1 LNPTNRHKLLGEEV
15 RQICFDAGG
24 YPHAWP
30 HHDACPACQSS
41 ALEYAFAKGDFT
53 HRRCKDCAHVFLDPY
68 PPEAVSRQLYSGQ
81 YYTRYRELF
90 ERPRLQRG
98 DNEMPFS
105 APLDLLNRIIDRAA
119 GARED
124 GAWLDAGGGLG
135 AFADLVRRKRP
146 RWSVVINDLNPRS
159 IEIAKETFAIE
170 TVGDDATTLV
180 RSGRRFDVVSAIA
193 VLEHVPEPAKFIEAY
208 AKLLNPCG
216 RFVVL
221 VPHFTRLS
229 GLISRASS
237 PAAAPPFHL
246 NLFNKESLS
255 ILLNR
260 SRLFETIELFDYGA
274 PAFSLMHHI
283 DFADYFDITIPTVG
297 DPEPRTVMLKSYD
310 EVMGQRIAALAEAD
324 KTLSRYFSETD
335 GGINLI
341 AVVRTA
347 GC

>member
-1 LNPTNRHKLLGEEV
+1 
-15 RQICFDAGG
+15 
-24 YPHAWP
+24 
-30 HHDACPACQSS
+30 
-41 ALEYAFAKGDFT
+41 
-53 HRRCKDCAHVFLDPY
+53 VFLDPY
-68 PPEAVSRQLYSGQ
+68 PPEAVSRRLYSGQ
-81 YYTRYRELF
+81 YYTQYRELF

-105 APLDLLNRIIDRAA
+105 APLDLLNRIIDCVA
-119 GARED
+119 GSREH

-135 AFADLVRRKRP
+135 ALADLVRRKRP
-146 RWSVVINDLNPRS
+146 GWSVAVNDLNPRS

-170 TVGDDATTLV
+170 TVGDDAATLV
-180 RSGRRFDVVSAIA
+180 RSGRRFDVLSAIA

-208 AKLLNPCG
+208 AKLLNPRG

-221 VPHFTRLS
+221 VPHFTKLS

-237 PAAAPPFHL
+237 PAAAPPFHV

-260 SRLFETIELFDYGA
+260 NGLFETIEIFDHGA

-283 DFADYFDITIPTVG
+283 DFADYFDITIPTVE
-297 DPEPRTVMLKSYD
+297 DPEPRTVMLKPYD
-310 EVMGQRIAALAEAD
+310 EVMGKRIAALAEAD
-324 KTLSRYFSETD
+324 KTLSSYFSETD

-341 AVVRTA
+341 AVAQMTGR
-347 GC
+347 